1 MRTKLTIMGLVLAA
15 ALVAVGVVTA
25 VALVVDLRAALALVA
40 VAVLGYLL
48 VIEPRIRRWGATDV
62 EVDRA
67 MPGDEMIPDGRGPT
81 RAITIHAAPHE
92 VWPWLVQIGYGRA
105 GWYSYDWID
114 NDGRPS
120 ADRIVPEFQD
130 LKVGDPILMLPGYG
144 PAVRAIEPDRWI
156 VSGDPEFGTYCW
168 ALYPARDGGTRLVC
182 RFRQNWP
189 ITPGTL
195 FWTLI
200 VGPGSF
206 IMERKMLKT
215 IKARAERATAG
226 HRTVVP

>member
-1 MRTKLTIMGLVLAA
+1 MRTKLTVMGLVLAA

-25 VALVVDLRAALALVA
+25 VALAVDLWTALAFVVAAL
-40 VAVLGYLL
+40 LGYVL
-48 VIEPRIRRWGATDV
+48 VIEPRIRRWGSTDV

-67 MPGDEMIPDGRGPT
+67 MPGDKVIPDGRGPT
-81 RAITIHAAPHE
+81 RAIAIHAAPHE

-130 LKVGDPILMLPGYG
+130 LKVGDRILMLPGYG
-144 PAVRAIEPDRWI
+144 PEVRAVEPNRWI
-156 VSGDPEFGTYCW
+156 LSGDAELGTYCW

-189 ITPGTL
+189 LTVGTL

-200 VGPGSF
+200 AGPGSF

-215 IKARAERATAG
+215 IKAHAERTVTTA
-226 HRTVVP
+226 RI